1 MGQQLFTALMSAP
14 ALQYQ
19 PNSFIYCMRV
29 KNLTVL
35 EQKMGI
41 VMAPVTHAPFI
52 IYIHEQEAM
61 RDIIKY
67 DL

>member
-1 MGQQLFTALMSAP
+1 MGQQLSTALMSAP
-14 ALQYQ
+14 ALEYQ
-19 PNSFIYCMRV
+19 PNSFIYCARV

-35 EQKMGI
+35 QQKLGI
-41 VMAPVTHAPFI
+41 VMAQAPFI

-61 RDIIKY
+61 RDIIKH